1 MYAHTCVHMHTHI
14 ENRGHCLE
22 SSSIAFHLFFR
33 LSLIEPRLHRLGWT
47 GWPAS
52 LGILL
57 TIALGVTGLHGCG
70 QIFHKCSREWNSGPQ
85 TCTANIFLTGLSS
98 RSFHGF
104 RNTVSS
110 LPKML
115 STHPWRE
122 TYHSIFWGGTA
133 HTGSPSSHWEMGVQT
148 SDSLCVPT
156 RLHCPCPC
164 PLGQPCHLATKNKAF
179 AAPHRAAFPLSS
191 AHSFHSPA
199 RGCNQFLWT
208 PSGKA
213 ARLGDPTVCLA
224 CFLAL
229 PMAHSPFL
237 PLLPATCWEWKSR
250 CLHRKDLLTLHL

>member
-1 MYAHTCVHMHTHI
+1 MGTPELVPKLLISWWQLLMSCGFVTQLNSVFTNVRKGMCVCTHTHI

-22 SSSIAFHLFFR
+22 SSLIAFHLFFR

-110 LPKML
+110 FPKML

-122 TYHSIFWGGTA
+122 TYHSTFWGGTA
-133 HTGSPSSHWEMGVQT
+133 HTGSPSSPGRWVYRHQTPCVYLPGCIAPAHAHWA
-148 SDSLCVPT
+148 SLATWLPKARHLQLPT
-156 RLHCPCPC
+156 
-164 PLGQPCHLATKNKAF
+164 GQPFLY
-179 AAPHRAAFPLSS
+179 PQSILSILQPGV
-191 AHSFHSPA
+191 AISFCGHQVGKQRDLGTPQSVSPA
-199 RGCNQFLWT
+199 
-208 PSGKA
+208 S
-213 ARLGDPTVCLA
+213 
-224 CFLAL
+224 
-229 PMAHSPFL
+229 
-237 PLLPATCWEWKSR
+237 
-250 CLHRKDLLTLHL
+250 